1 MNCQPNL
8 FHDDEQ
14 KVTHGA
20 LALEKELI
28 ELLEDF
34 ATKYEAYELAG
45 VFLGKYLRT
54 ESLNPEQ
61 SVQTVVNSW
70 IKTKCDQATRQ
81 VQQKHHLIIEPS
93 SLPEDLQSLVF
104 RGRRNSFEIDAR
116 MKAVLST
123 SIYEAPVR
131 EVVQCAL
138 LRYDAQA
145 LFHALEK
152 AKTELGKTSM
162 EDAAHKLSKEFRLNT
177 NYSRT
182 SPLQIKRQKGR
193 YIIESYF
200 IYEHHRNWTEYRDL
214 VAPANTFE
222 LETGIEGFL
231 SCFKSL
237 FEACYATSNNFE
249 SRTKFNVGS
258 DVEAVVYKEK
268 IKYHLSPSAFEALIS
283 FLTDHCPDTLRE
295 LEVE

>member
-1 MNCQPNL
+1 MNCQPSL
-8 FHDDEQ
+8 FHDEVQ
-14 KVTHGA
+14 KAKHGA

-28 ELLEDF
+28 ELLADF
-34 ATKYEAYELAG
+34 AAKYEAYELAG
-45 VFLGKYLRT
+45 SFLGKYLRT
-54 ESLNPEQ
+54 DSLNPEQ
-61 SVQTVVNSW
+61 SVEKVVNSW
-70 IKTKCDQATRQ
+70 IKTKCDQATDK
-81 VQQKHHLIIEPS
+81 VQQNHHLKIEPS

-104 RGRRNSFEIDAR
+104 RSRRHSFEIDAR
-116 MKAVLST
+116 MKAILSK

-152 AKTELGKTSM
+152 AKADLGKTSM
-162 EDAAHKLSKEFRLNT
+162 RDAAYRLSKVFRLNT
-177 NYSRT
+177 DYSRT

-200 IYEHHRNWTEYRDL
+200 IDKHHRNWTEYRDL
-214 VAPANTFE
+214 IAPANTFE
-222 LETGIEGFL
+222 LETGTEGFL
-231 SCFKSL
+231 SCFKTL
-237 FEACYATSNNFE
+237 FEACYSTSDNFE

-268 IKYHLSPSAFEALIS
+268 IKYHIAPSAFEALIS
-283 FLTDHCPDTLRE
+283 FLTDHCSDTLRD